1 MQIDLTQGPITKTML
16 QFSIPMIC
24 GNLLQQLYNVVDTL
38 IVGQYLGANALAAV
52 GSAYTLMT
60 FLTSIF
66 LGLCMGSGA
75 IFSIRYG
82 EKNMNRLKEDMYV
95 AFLLTAGLTLLIN
108 LFVFWKLDLILH
120 FLSVPKDVYTLM
132 RSYLWAVFWGI
143 VATFL
148 YNYYAAVLRA
158 IGNSLTPLL
167 FLGIGAVTNIGLD
180 LAFIL
185 IFHMGVA
192 GAAWATVFAQWMSGI
207 GLLIYTKVKCP
218 WLHLEKRH
226 RHLTRENISEISQAS
241 ILTCLQQSVMNL
253 GILMVQGLVNR
264 FGTVVMAAFAAAVKI
279 DAFAYMPLQD
289 FGNAFSTF
297 IAQNY
302 GAKKKERIKKGIRS
316 AALTSILFALIVSAI
331 VVICAKPL
339 LLIFVH
345 AQETEILKVGMSYLR
360 IVGAF
365 YCGIGL
371 LFLLYGLY
379 RAMDRPAVSLV
390 LTIISLGTRVVL
402 AYLLSAIPAI
412 GVIGIWW
419 AVPIGWFLADSAG
432 IVWYLITLRKKINEK
447 EVTTYDKGFE

>member
-16 QFSIPMIC
+16 KFTIPMIC

-38 IVGQYLGANALAAV
+38 IVGQYLGAKALAAV

-66 LGLCMGSGA
+66 LGLCLGSGA

-82 EKNMNRLKEDMYV
+82 EKNMDRLKEDMYV

-108 LFVFWKLDLILH
+108 LFIFWKLDFILH
-120 FLSVPKDVYTLM
+120 SLSVPKDVYALM
-132 RSYLWAVFWGI
+132 RTYLWAVFWGI

-167 FLGIGAVTNIGLD
+167 FLGIGALTNIVLD
-180 LAFIL
+180 LVFIL
-185 IFHMGVA
+185 LFQMGVA
-192 GAAWATVFAQWMSGI
+192 GAAWATVIAQWITGI
-207 GLLIYTKVKCP
+207 GILIYTKVRCP
-218 WLHLEKRH
+218 YLHLEHRH
-226 RHLTRENISEISQAS
+226 RHISKENVHEITQAS
-241 ILTCLQQSVMNL
+241 VLTCLQQSVMNL
-253 GILMVQGLVNR
+253 GILMVQGLVNS
-264 FGTVVMAAFAAAVKI
+264 FGTIVMAAFAAAVKI

-302 GAKKKERIKKGIRS
+302 GAGKKDRIKKGILS
-316 AALTSILFALIVSAI
+316 ATFTSILFALIVSAI

-345 AQETEILKVGMSYLR
+345 AQQTEILEVGISYLR

-365 YCGIGL
+365 YCGIGI

-379 RAMDRPAVSLV
+379 RAINQPALSLV
-390 LTIISLGTRVVL
+390 LTMISLGTRVLL
-402 AYLLSAIPAI
+402 AYLLSAIPTI

-432 IVWYLITLRKKINEK
+432 ILWYRLMVRKKINSRRSIS
-447 EVTTYDKGFE
+447 